1 MPRLNE
7 AETLANCIQQ
17 AGFGAEIIVAANG
30 STDGSQVIVKEL
42 GVRVVP
48 IATRGYG
55 SALIGGIA
63 AACGRFTQQCD
74 QGMAPVSMLIGRSL
88 KGGRRRPCGAAPTAT
103 TIRSTSANFSAPRFI
118 DGQRG
123 DVQSYDSP
131 DATRPPRRGK
141 GKVGKLRGLGGQDP
155 RRR

>member
-7 AETLANCIQQ
+7 AETLANCIQQAQKAIEQ

-74 QGMAPVSMLIGRSL
+74 QGMAPDSIPPRNRLSEVLPAVVLLAFGTQT
-88 KGGRRRPCGAAPTAT
+88 GF
-103 TIRSTSANFSAPRFI
+103 ANFFI
-118 DGQRG
+118 
-123 DVQSYDSP
+123 SILSIE
-131 DATRPPRRGK
+131 
-141 GKVGKLRGLGGQDP
+141 LR
-155 RRR
+155 